1 MELIHP
7 QFTRIAINPEV
18 CFGKPRIKGT
28 RMPVSSI
35 LSYLSSGMTTDEFL
49 EAFHH
54 LSKEDV
60 MEAIAFAAAMMDD
73 KFSPL
78 EKAS

>member
-7 QFTRIAINPEV
+7 QFSRIAVNPEI

-35 LSYLSSGMTTDEFL
+35 LSYLSSGMTVEEFL
-49 EAFHH
+49 QEFTH